1 MEPPRLLVLGAEAL
15 LLRRP
20 IAEDAERVRKEVIRL
35 AIKRAKKETLVSG
48 YTEKLQ
54 RSQAMIV
61 TEYRGLTHKQLE
73 GLRRDLRGCESELAV
88 SKNTL
93 LARALKEVGLPV
105 PEALLTGPTAVAF
118 CYNEIAAP
126 AKVLTKFAK
135 DSKVMVL
142 RGGMLG
148 SSVFDEKGVQALT
161 ELPSK
166 DQLRAQVVGTLQAPI
181 VGLVNVLSG
190 TLRGF
195 LNVLNAR
202 SEQLEKAA

>member
-1 MEPPRLLVLGAEAL
+1 
-15 LLRRP
+15 
-20 IAEDAERVRKEVIRL
+20 L
-35 AIKRAKKETLVSG
+35 AINREKKESLVSG
-48 YTEKLQ
+48 YVEKLQ
-54 RSQAMIV
+54 RSQAVIV

-93 LARALKEVGLPV
+93 LARALREVGLPV

-135 DSKVMVL
+135 DSKIMVL
-142 RGGMLG
+142 RGGMVG
-148 SSVFDEKGVQALT
+148 QSVFGDAGVQALT
-161 ELPSK
+161 ELPTK

-195 LNVLNAR
+195 LNVLTAR

>member
-1 MEPPRLLVLGAEAL
+1 
-15 LLRRP
+15 
-20 IAEDAERVRKEVIRL
+20 L
-35 AIKRAKKETLVSG
+35 AINREKKETLVSG

-54 RSQAMIV
+54 RSQALIV

-93 LARALKEVGLPV
+93 LARALREFGQPV
-105 PEALLTGPTAVAF
+105 PEALLTGPTAVVF

-135 DSKVMVL
+135 DSKIMVL
-142 RGGMLG
+142 RGGMVG
-148 SSVFDEKGVQALT
+148 PTVFDATGVQALT
-161 ELPSK
+161 ELPTK

-190 TLRGF
+190 TMRGF

>member
-1 MEPPRLLVLGAEAL
+1 

-20 IAEDAERVRKEVIRL
+20 VAVEDAELVRKEVIRL
-35 AIKRAKKETLVSG
+35 AINRKTKETLVNG
-48 YTEKLQ
+48 YVEKLQ
-54 RSQAMIV
+54 RSQAVIV

-73 GLRRDLRGCESELAV
+73 VLRRDLRGCESELAV

-142 RGGMLG
+142 RGGMVG
-148 SSVFDEKGVQALT
+148 ASVFDEKGVQVLT

-166 DQLRAQVVGTLQAPI
+166 DQLRALVVGTLQAPI

-190 TLRGF
+190 TLRSF

>member
-1 MEPPRLLVLGAEAL
+1 M
-15 LLRRP
+15 
-20 IAEDAERVRKEVIRL
+20 RKEVVRL
-35 AIKRAKKETLVSG
+35 AIKREKKETLVNG
-48 YTEKLQ
+48 YVEKLQ
-54 RSQAMIV
+54 RSQAVIV

-93 LARALKEVGLPV
+93 FTRALKEVGMPV

-126 AKVLTKFAK
+126 AKVLTKFVK

-142 RGGMLG
+142 RGGMMG
-148 SSVFDEKGVQALT
+148 ASVFDDKGVQVLT
-161 ELPSK
+161 ELPGK

>member
-1 MEPPRLLVLGAEAL
+1 
-15 LLRRP
+15 
-20 IAEDAERVRKEVIRL
+20 L
-35 AIKRAKKETLVSG
+35 AINRAKKETLVSG

-93 LARALKEVGLPV
+93 LARALREVGQPV
-105 PEALLTGPTAVAF
+105 PEALLTGPTAVVF

-126 AKVLTKFAK
+126 AKVLTKFVK
-135 DSKVMVL
+135 DSKIMVL

-148 SSVFDEKGVQALT
+148 PSVFDETGVQALT

-166 DQLRAQVVGTLQAPI
+166 HQLRAQVVGTLQAPI

>member
-1 MEPPRLLVLGAEAL
+1 
-15 LLRRP
+15 
-20 IAEDAERVRKEVIRL
+20 L
-35 AIKRAKKETLVSG
+35 AINRKKKETLVSG

-93 LARALKEVGLPV
+93 LARALREVGQPV
-105 PEALLTGPTAVAF
+105 PEALLTGPTAVVF

-135 DSKVMVL
+135 DSKIMVL
-142 RGGMLG
+142 RGGMVG
-148 SSVFDEKGVQALT
+148 PSVFDASGVQALT